1 MRGRSSGGE
10 RLLGMEKVAG
20 SIPAGSTK
28 MDCGWRRQFCLRHL
42 CIRSLN
48 MLERFC
54 ILGKEYRRVKRILLL
69 LAVLG
74 AGAYS
79 PKAALGQAKAVGVV
93 VSMREGCVASLDVSY
108 PGTTSLSLI
117 QTDMQELAYKTGW
130 RIVGEPVESKGQML
144 SVHAEVQSGAVQ
156 SLLDD
161 VVWPI
166 VAALSRHQRLGIVV
180 LGGPLAVGALVIE
193 NRFVRLEQRG
203 GQNVH
208 SYIVDIKDNSFRTIE
223 ELKQPGPPKG
233 RAESK
238 RKAWLWAWTL
248 VLGLSVA
255 AGSTAYWLVQRAY
268 ARPKA

>member
-1 MRGRSSGGE
+1 M
-10 RLLGMEKVAG
+10 
-20 SIPAGSTK
+20 
-28 MDCGWRRQFCLRHL
+28 
-42 CIRSLN
+42 
-48 MLERFC
+48 
-54 ILGKEYRRVKRILLL
+54 KRILLL
-69 LAVLG
+69 MAVLG
-74 AGAYS
+74 AGANS

-93 VSMREGCVASLDVSY
+93 VSLRQDSVASLDVSY
-108 PGTTSLSLI
+108 PDTTSMSVI
-117 QTDMQELAYKTGW
+117 QSDMQDLAYRTGW
-130 RIVGEPVESKGQML
+130 RIVGEPVESKGHML

-156 SLLDD
+156 SLLDE

-223 ELKQPGPPKG
+223 ELKQPEPPNG
-233 RAESK
+233 RAARRQSS
-238 RKAWLWAWTL
+238 WIWAWIL
-248 VLGLSVA
+248 VFGMSIG
-255 AGSTAYWLVQRAY
+255 AGTTAYWLVQRAY